1 MLIETSCKSASPVIS
16 VYSQGML
23 RSIALKTLRGDRN
36 ELLDAWAVATQLS
49 GIQARDQIL

>member
-1 MLIETSCKSASPVIS
+1 MLVETSCKSASPVIS

-36 ELLDAWAVATQLS
+36 ELLDAWAVATWLS